1 MRGRALLWGRTGPFL
16 LTFAGFGV
24 AVFMASHRFAEHTSQ
39 MKWFRWNSESYSG
52 SDRQQTTTQWPWPLF
67 GASLALGDAL
77 ELFLSPPTEL
87 VISGCCLKSTF
98 HHTSTIQSRNG
109 LLTNYRIRE
118 DNISKWWSFWFMVG
132 SRGIHLPSFFTF
144 PISFKCQVTVWW
156 SVLSSSA
163 ASHVLVKRSISVLL
177 STGRCQ
183 FPVASYCLSH
193 LQGYHLLCGTS
204 WTTTACTFVSSP

>member
-1 MRGRALLWGRTGPFL
+1 MEHWALFVPKLTADIAVFGDLIDL
-16 LTFAGFGV
+16 LSVLFRCNGFAGNQK
-24 AVFMASHRFAEHTSQ
+24 AVV
-39 MKWFRWNSESYSG
+39 G
-52 SDRQQTTTQWPWPLF
+52 QTKQWPWPF
-67 GASLALGDAL
+67 WGASLALGDAL